1 MSQVRDGWSTT
12 GTGGADQGTVR
23 RANLSLVLRSLR
35 EGGARSRARLAA
47 DLGLNKATVSSLV
60 TELRERGLVR
70 EGSAERGAVGRPG
83 TIVEI
88 DGAGA
93 YGLGAEINVH
103 HVSTRAVDLAGAVV
117 SERRTSR
124 GRPRPRARRGG
135 RPARRAGPAARWP
148 TWPRSARPRSRR
160 SWEWRA
166 WSTTTA
172 APSRSRPNLGWQR
185 RRRSASLLR
194 ARLGDPDYLL
204 EVDNEANL
212 AAVAEAIPGDPERRD
227 ILVIFGEVG
236 IGGGIVADGRPL
248 RRTAGYAGEFG
259 HMVVDPRRPP
269 VRLRSHR
276 VLGDRRRSAATSSS
290 WPPPAPTTR
299 SATPL
304 IDLEGRLEEINRRA
318 DRRRRRGPWPRSSEV
333 GRWVGIGAAIL
344 ANALNPGVIVL
355 SGYFA
360 EIGRADPPR
369 ASRPQLAAGVLAPD
383 AGGTRV
389 ALSTPRLHRRRA
401 RWRRRRHRPVFDDPT
416 LVPRRGPHA
425 GGDVMTDAPLL
436 R

>member
-1 MSQVRDGWSTT
+1 MSQVRDGWSAT

-117 SERRTSR
+117 SERRTSVDTR
-124 GRPRPRARRGG
+124 GLEPDEVVDRLVELVHGTLSDL
-135 RPARRAGPAARWP
+135 AALG
-148 TWPRSARPRSRR
+148 
-160 SWEWRA
+160 
-166 WSTTTA
+166 A
-172 APSRSRPNLGWQR
+172 APVSAVVGVAGLVDHDRGTVSVAANLGWQDVAL
-185 RRRSASLLR
+185 ASLLR

-227 ILVIFGEVG
+227 ILVIHGEVG
-236 IGGGIVADGRPL
+236 L
-248 RRTAGYAGEFG
+248 
-259 HMVVDPRRPP
+259 VV
-269 VRLRSHR
+269 H
-276 VLGDRRRSAATSSS
+276 
-290 WPPPAPTTR
+290 
-299 SATPL
+299 
-304 IDLEGRLEEINRRA
+304 LEEVVGVAEPGAQQAGQR
-318 DRRRRRGPWPRSSEV
+318 DVLPPEV
-333 GRWVGIGAAIL
+333 GRDRDGAAVV
-344 ANALNPGVIVL
+344 GVAGLVDHDRRDRARRCPR
-355 SGYFA
+355 GP
-360 EIGRADPPR
+360 GRAR
-369 ASRPQLAAGVLAPD
+369 A
-383 AGGTRV
+383 
-389 ALSTPRLHRRRA
+389 A
-401 RWRRRRHRPVFDDPT
+401 R
-416 LVPRRGPHA
+416 
-425 GGDVMTDAPLL
+425 
-436 R
+436 

>member
-117 SERRTSR
+117 SERRTSVDTR
-124 GRPRPRARRGG
+124 GLEPDEVVDRLVELVHGTLADL
-135 RPARRAGPAARWP
+135 AALG
-148 TWPRSARPRSRR
+148 
-160 SWEWRA
+160 
-166 WSTTTA
+166 A
-172 APSRSRPNLGWQR
+172 APVAAVVGVAGLVDHDRGTVSVAANLGWQDV
-185 RRRSASLLR
+185 ALTSLLR
-194 ARLGDPDYLL
+194 AGLGDPDYLL

-227 ILVIFGEVG
+227 ILVIHGEVG
-236 IGGGIVADGRPL
+236 IGGGIVADGRPFAG
-248 RRTAGYAGEFG
+248 RRGYAGEFG
-259 HMVVDPRRPP
+259 HMVVDRDGNRCGCGRTGCWET
-269 VRLRSHR
+269 VIGLSHLIDLAAAGEDDLLRS
-276 VLGDRRRSAATSSS
+276 S
-290 WPPPAPTTR
+290 
-299 SATPL
+299 L
-304 IDLEGRLEEINRRA
+304 IDLEGKVEEISRRA
-318 DRRRRRGPWPRSSEV
+318 AAGDERTLAALGEV

-344 ANALNPGVIVL
+344 TNVLNPGMIVL
-355 SGYFA
+355 SGYLG
-360 EIGRADPPR
+360 EIGERI
-369 ASRPQLAAGVLAPD
+369 RPEVESELAAGVLAPD
-383 AGGTRV
+383 AGGTRI
-389 ALSTPRLHRRRA
+389 ALSSLGFSAAVHGA
-401 RWRRRRHRPVFDDPT
+401 AAVAIDHVYDDPT
-416 LVPRRGPHA
+416 LVPRAVPTLE
-425 GGDVMTDAPLL
+425 VMS
-436 R
+436 

>member
-117 SERRTSR
+117 SERRTSVDTR
-124 GRPRPRARRGG
+124 GLEPDEVVDRLVGAGPRHAGRPGRARRGPG
-135 RPARRAGPAARWP
+135 R
-148 TWPRSARPRSRR
+148 RR
-160 SWEWRA
+160 SWEWPA

-172 APSRSRPNLGWQR
+172 APSRSRPTSGGRTSRWPACCAPG
-185 RRRSASLLR
+185 SATPTTSSR
-194 ARLGDPDYLL
+194 WTT
-204 EVDNEANL
+204 
-212 AAVAEAIPGDPERRD
+212 
-227 ILVIFGEVG
+227 
-236 IGGGIVADGRPL
+236 RP
-248 RRTAGYAGEFG
+248 TSPPS
-259 HMVVDPRRPP
+259 PRPSP
-269 VRLRSHR
+269 ATP
-276 VLGDRRRSAATSSS
+276 SAATSSS
-290 WPPPAPTTR
+290 STAR
-299 SATPL
+299 SASVAASSPTAGRSPDGAATPASSATWSSTATATGAAAVARGAGRPSSVSATCIDL
-304 IDLEGRLEEINRRA
+304 AAAGEDDLLRSPVLDLEGKVEEISRRA
-318 DRRRRRGPWPRSSEV
+318 AAGDERTLAALSEV

-344 ANALNPGVIVL
+344 TNVLNPGMIVL
-355 SGYFA
+355 S
-360 EIGRADPPR
+360 
-369 ASRPQLAAGVLAPD
+369 
-383 AGGTRV
+383 
-389 ALSTPRLHRRRA
+389 RL
-401 RWRRRRHRPVFDDPT
+401 
-416 LVPRRGPHA
+416 PRR
-425 GGDVMTDAPLL
+425 D